1 MWKTLPCCDVIMHS
15 YFSWFTFI
23 TFTEELISGIF
34 FHLVLWLCLC
44 MPCWRTI
51 ACRCHKMVTL
61 CWHLRGFCPHLSHC
75 DAHKLNEVCIIL
87 SALFNIV
94 VWSAKI
100 DSHRKYVNHGEIQI
114 CLHQS
119 DDKLFKKTIKI
130 GTELRGACNQHSL
143 TRISAWI
150 SVDIHYIMWD
160 VITLPSVNFHWMV

>member
-1 MWKTLPCCDVIMHS
+1 MRIFNEVGRWYSIPCKILTQVIYVKKKILNPLKRIRVIIRTPTHGRTDGRTDRQTDRRTDEQGES
-15 YFSWFTFI
+15 SIPPLNFV
-23 TFTEELISGIF
+23 SG
-34 FHLVLWLCLC
+34 
-44 MPCWRTI
+44 
-51 ACRCHKMVTL
+51 
-61 CWHLRGFCPHLSHC
+61 GY
-75 DAHKLNEVCIIL
+75 NEVCIIL

-119 DDKLFKKTIKI
+119 DDKLFKMTIKI
-130 GTELRGACNQHSL
+130 GTELRGACNQHGL

-160 VITLPSVNFHWMV
+160 VITLPCVNFHSMV